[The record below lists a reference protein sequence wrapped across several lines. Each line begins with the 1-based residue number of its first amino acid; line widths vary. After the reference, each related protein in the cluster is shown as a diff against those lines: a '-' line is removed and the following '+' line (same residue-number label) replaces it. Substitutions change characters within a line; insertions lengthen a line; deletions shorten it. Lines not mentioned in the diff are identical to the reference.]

1 MENQDKNQRVLLIG
15 LFLII
20 TVILIFFSK
29 NYFFGK
35 KYSQEKNKTDVRLE
49 ELLKIKA
56 ISSEDLSKMITGGK
70 PPAIFDVRDSDSF
83 LVEHIID
90 SKNISHENLEK
101 TLSSP
106 EKNKTYVIV
115 GYSGEDLSFNFPDS
129 LENEEIYLLSGGFSA
144 WKNGRNPTISFGDA
158 DSFLDQSKVSYIKSE
173 ELKKTIEENERIFYI
188 VDVRKSGS
196 FSGGHIKNAVN
207 IFLDDIEKRRREI
220 PLGKKVVVYDE
231 DGLWS
236 YRAAVRLFDLGV
248 FNVSVLSGG
257 IEEWRKKGYEVVK

>member
-1 MENQDKNQRVLLIG
+1 MEDQDKNQRVLLIG

-20 TVILIFFSK
+20 SVILIFFSK

-35 KYSQEKNKTDVRLE
+35 KYSQEKNNSDVRLE

-56 ISSEDLSKMITGGK
+56 ISSEDLSEMITIGK
-70 PPAIFDVRDSDSF
+70 SPVIFDVRDSDSF

-90 SKNISHENLEK
+90 SKNISQENLEK

-115 GYSGEDLSFNFPDS
+115 DYSGENSPFNFPDS

-173 ELKKTIEENERIFYI
+173 ELKKIIEENERSFYI
-188 VDVRKSGS
+188 IDVRKSDS
-196 FSGGHIKNAVN
+196 FSGGHIKNAIN
-207 IFLDDIEKRRREI
+207 IFLDDIEKRRREM
-220 PLGKKVVVYDE
+220 PLGKKIVVYDE
-231 DGLWS
+231 DGLWA

-248 FNVSVLSGG
+248 FNVFALSDGFDG
-257 IEEWRKKGYEVVK
+257 WKQKGYEIVK